1 MGENELPPPPKA
13 HAKIIVK
20 VFIGI
25 VVPFLIIASLAAYR
39 YLSTPDYSIISSNSV
54 LVSWMDNNFNTYYNF
69 TVYAVVAHSG
79 YGADELPF
87 ISSVTR
93 PDLSVCTKE
102 CIVDIPSGSQTK
114 ISFFFSNSDLDNQI
128 PIQYTINAKFD

>member
-1 MGENELPPPPKA
+1 MPLPPKA

-25 VVPFLIIASLAAYR
+25 VVPFLIIASIVVYR
-39 YLSTPDYSIISSNSV
+39 YISTPDYSIISSNSV
-54 LVSWMDNNFNTYYNF
+54 LGSWMDNDSNTYHNY
-69 TVYAVVAHSG
+69 TVYAVAAHSG
-79 YGADELPF
+79 YGADESTF
-87 ISSVTR
+87 ICRVTR

-114 ISFFFSNSDLDNQI
+114 ISFFFSNIDLSSQI
-128 PIQYTINAKFD
+128 PIQYTINAQ